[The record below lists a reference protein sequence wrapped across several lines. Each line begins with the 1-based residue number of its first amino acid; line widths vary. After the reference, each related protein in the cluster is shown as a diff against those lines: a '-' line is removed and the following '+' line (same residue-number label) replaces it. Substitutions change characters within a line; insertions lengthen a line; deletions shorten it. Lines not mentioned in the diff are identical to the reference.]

1 MLKKQPQGVQES
13 HMKKVLITGLNS
25 YIGNSFEKYIENML
39 DPAIQTK
46 KVSLK
51 DEDWQEKSWAEYDAV
66 LHVAGLAHVD
76 VSRAD
81 EKTRQRYY
89 HINRDLAGKAAEKAK
104 KDGVRQFIYL
114 SSVIVYGDSAPIGK
128 EKKITRE
135 TKPSPANFYGDS
147 KLQGEQAVLASQK
160 GDGSEGVQD
169 TFHVLVLRLPM
180 IYGKDSRG
188 NFPKLKKLAER
199 TPVFPKIENRRSMLY
214 IGNLCE
220 LIRIAIEGEWEGIIC
235 PQNREIVST
244 SELVRIIGEQR
255 QKKIILVPGFS
266 GILKLCSHFT
276 GYVNKIFG
284 SLEYDRE
291 LDASEAEYCRYSLQ
305 ESLAEIFLER

>member
-1 MLKKQPQGVQES
+1 MNIEA
-13 HMKKVLITGLNS
+13 
-25 YIGNSFEKYIENML
+25 EK
-39 DPAIQTK
+39 T
-46 KVSLK
+46 SLK
-51 DEDWQEKSWAEYDAV
+51 GDEWQEKSWAGYDAV

-81 EKTRQRYY
+81 EETKRRYY
-89 HINRDLAGKAAEKAK
+89 RINCDLAGQAAEKAR

-114 SSVIVYGDSAPIGK
+114 SSIIIYGDSAPIGK
-128 EKKITRE
+128 AKRITKG
-135 TKPSPANFYGDS
+135 TKPSPANFYGGS
-147 KLQGEQAVLASQK
+147 KLQGEQAVLALQE
-160 GDGSEGVQD
+160 GDS
-169 TFHVLVLRLPM
+169 LVLRLPM
-180 IYGKDSRG
+180 IYGKNSKG

-220 LIRIAIEGEWEGIIC
+220 LIRIAIEGEWRGILC

-244 SELVRIIGEQR
+244 SELVRLLGEQKG
-255 QKKIILVPGFS
+255 KKIILVPGFS

-291 LDASEAEYCRYSLQ
+291 LDAVETGYCRYSLQ
-305 ESLAEIFLER
+305 GSLRNMEEGV

>member
-1 MLKKQPQGVQES
+1 
-13 HMKKVLITGLNS
+13 MKKVLITGLNS
-25 YIGNSFEKYIENML
+25 YIGNSFEKYIEGMQE
-39 DPAIQTK
+39 PAIQTEK
-46 KVSLK
+46 ISLK
-51 DEDWQEKSWAEYDAV
+51 EEGWQEKSWAGYDAV

-81 EKTRQRYY
+81 EETRKRYY
-89 HINRDLAGKAAEKAK
+89 RINRDLAGQAAEKAK
-104 KDGVRQFIYL
+104 NDGVKQFIYL
-114 SSVIVYGDSAPIGK
+114 SSIIVYGDSAPIGK
-128 EKKITRE
+128 EKRITRE

-147 KLQGEQAVLASQK
+147 KLQGEQAALALQE
-160 GDGSEGVQD
+160 GSNSESIQD
-169 TFHVLVLRLPM
+169 AFHVFILRLPM
-180 IYGKDSRG
+180 IYGKDSKG

-199 TPVFPKIENRRSMLY
+199 MPVFPKIENRRSMLY

-244 SELVRIIGEQR
+244 SELVRAIREQKR
-255 QKKIILVPGFS
+255 KKIILVPGFS
-266 GILKLCSHFT
+266 RILKLCSHFT

-291 LDASEAEYCRYSLQ
+291 LDAVETDYCRYSLRG
-305 ESLAEIFLER
+305 SLKDMEEGVYNGKD

>member
-1 MLKKQPQGVQES
+1 
-13 HMKKVLITGLNS
+13 MKKVLITGLKS
-25 YIGNSFEKYIENML
+25 YIGNSFEKYIENMQE
-39 DPAIQTK
+39 PAIQTEK
-46 KVSLK
+46 ISLK
-51 DEDWQEKSWAEYDAV
+51 EKDWREKSWAGYDAV

-76 VSRAD
+76 VSRAG
-81 EKTRQRYY
+81 EETRKRYY
-89 HINRDLAGKAAEKAK
+89 RINRDLAGQAAEKAK

-114 SSVIVYGDSAPIGK
+114 SSIIVYGDSAPIGK
-128 EKKITRE
+128 EKRITKE
-135 TKPSPANFYGDS
+135 TKPAPANFYGDS
-147 KLQGEQAVLASQK
+147 KLQGDHAVLALQEGK
-160 GDGSEGVQD
+160 RSENMQN
-169 TFHVLVLRLPM
+169 TFRVLVLRLPM
-180 IYGKDSRG
+180 IYGKDSKG

-220 LIRIAIEGEWEGIIC
+220 LIIIAIEGEWEGIIC

-244 SELVRIIGEQR
+244 GELVRIIGEQKH
-255 QKKIILVPGFS
+255 KKIVLVPGFS

-291 LDASEAEYCRYSLQ
+291 LDAAEDYCRYSLR
-305 ESLAEIFLER
+305 ESLKDMEEGV

>member
-1 MLKKQPQGVQES
+1 
-13 HMKKVLITGLNS
+13 MKKVLITGLNS
-25 YIGNSFEKYIENML
+25 YIGNSFEKYIRTFDLNIE
-39 DPAIQTK
+39 AEKT
-46 KVSLK
+46 SLK
-51 DEDWQEKSWAEYDAV
+51 GDEWQEKSWAGYDAV

-81 EKTRQRYY
+81 EETKRRYY
-89 HINRDLAGKAAEKAK
+89 RINCDLAGQAAEKAR

-114 SSVIVYGDSAPIGK
+114 SSIIIYGDSAPIGK
-128 EKKITRE
+128 AKRITKG

-147 KLQGEQAVLASQK
+147 KLQGEQAVLALQE
-160 GDGSEGVQD
+160 GDSLESMQD
-169 TFHVLVLRLPM
+169 TFRVLVLRLPM
-180 IYGKDSRG
+180 IYGKNSKG

-214 IGNLCE
+214 IGNLCK
-220 LIRIAIEGEWEGIIC
+220 LIRIAIEGEWRGILC

-244 SELVRIIGEQR
+244 SELVRLLGEQKG
-255 QKKIILVPGFS
+255 KKIILVPGFS

-291 LDASEAEYCRYSLQ
+291 LDAVETGYCRYSLQ
-305 ESLAEIFLER
+305 GSLRNMEEGV

>member
-1 MLKKQPQGVQES
+1 
-13 HMKKVLITGLNS
+13 MKKVLITGLNS
-25 YIGNSFEKYIENML
+25 YIGNSFEKYIEHMQEF
-39 DPAIQTK
+39 AIQTEK
-46 KVSLK
+46 ISLK
-51 DEDWQEKSWAEYDAV
+51 EEGWQEKSWAGYDAV

-81 EKTRQRYY
+81 EETKQRYY
-89 HINRDLAGKAAEKAK
+89 RINRDLVGQAAEKAK

-114 SSVIVYGDSAPIGK
+114 SSIIIYGDSAPIGK
-128 EKKITRE
+128 AKRITKG
-135 TKPSPANFYGDS
+135 TMPSPANFYGDS
-147 KLQGEQAVLASQK
+147 KLQGEQAVLALQE
-160 GDGSEGVQD
+160 GDSLESIQD

-180 IYGKDSRG
+180 IYGKDSKG

-199 TPVFPKIENRRSMLY
+199 TPVFPKMENRRSILY

-220 LIRIAIEGEWEGIIC
+220 LIRIAIEGEWGGVIC

-244 SELVRIIGEQR
+244 SELVRLLGEQKG
-255 QKKIILVPGFS
+255 KKIILVPGFS

-284 SLEYDRE
+284 SLEYGRE
-291 LDASEAEYCRYSLQ
+291 LDAVETGYCRYSLQ
-305 ESLAEIFLER
+305 ESLTDIFSEK